1 MRNLI
6 TSSDEN
12 FSDDEIFDD
21 EVALD
26 EPSEVCFLNAK
37 TGNGRKSTIST
48 RTML

>member
-26 EPSEVCFLNAK
+26 EPSEVGVFETQK
-37 TGNGRKSTIST
+37 QEW
-48 RTML
+48 